1 MSKNKAGRIHSGG
14 FIIKIIFF
22 SYFIEIFLGI
32 LQREMPACGKRRNVY
47 ICLEQISSK
56 SKLICAHIACAAD
69 EMQKKK
75 SSNKIQLLTLLLG
88 IKQNGIFH

>member
-14 FIIKIIFF
+14 FIIKIIIFF
-22 SYFIEIFLGI
+22 SYFIEIFLWI
-32 LQREMPACGKRRNVY
+32 LQREMPACEKRRNVY

-69 EMQKKK
+69 EMRKKK
-75 SSNKIQLLTLLLG
+75 I
-88 IKQNGIFH
+88 IK